1 MSLDRTLKAH
11 GSLKGA
17 RSVMTRAERI
27 ARMMDEGRFDPEKD
41 SPLGLPKLRV
51 RHSKAGS
58 KTKKEAPAEAAAEG
72 AEGAEGEAPEAAAD
86 GTKE

>member
-1 MSLDRTLKAH
+1 MSLDRTLKQH
-11 GSLKGA
+11 GRLKGT

-27 ARMMDEGRFDPEKD
+27 ARMIDEGTFDPEKD
-41 SPLGLPKLRV
+41 GPFGLPKLRV

-58 KTKKEAPAEAAAEG
+58 KTKKEAPAPSAAE
-72 AEGAEGEAPEAAAD
+72 AVEGAEGEAPEAAAD